1 MMKISSKLY
10 LSISVLISLVV
21 VNYWISYSGISKL
34 INAIE
39 FVTGPAWSTA
49 DGAMEGTIGLQGQL
63 IQLQRFASGEVSRDK
78 TLEAL
83 NEHTALTTES
93 FQRLKEAGLIEP
105 DKTRQ
110 LDIYL
115 TEFETSK
122 NALLNASDNA
132 QSGALKT
139 LLAQFDAMQEFIGH
153 LEESGDE
160 KVEKT
165 AIALESTTASIKNY
179 SLIVLIAA
187 ILIAIAV
194 VMTVKTL
201 VLKPLH
207 SMITRIASLGSSNG
221 NLNMKLDVKSNDE
234 IGQLAGH
241 INHFIDVVFKI
252 VNQVGDT
259 MQNTTRLADSIG
271 DNLQQIDERARR
283 QNHDTNEVAS
293 SIQDMSLSLNE
304 VAESASQTLLSATQV
319 QERSATGQKTLEST
333 VKSLDEVVSSMTQ
346 ASSVISTLEEDG
358 QNIGSVLEVIRSIA
372 EQTNLLALNAAIE
385 AARAGESGRGFAVV
399 ADEVR
404 NLANRT
410 HTSTIEIQTV
420 VERIQKGSSS
430 AANAMRDSQ
439 ELTGKVSS
447 EAQSAMVL
455 FDEIISAINDFSH
468 SNQEITAKTHE
479 QSQSSLHLNQQI
491 ESIASNASENA
502 DLTRASV
509 TVKEQL
515 LAQVDALKLQ
525 IQRFGV

>member
-1 MMKISSKLY
+1 MKISSKLY
-10 LSISVLISLVV
+10 LSISILISLVV

-63 IQLQRFASGEVSRDK
+63 IELQRFASGEITKTK
-78 TLEAL
+78 TLESL
-83 NEHTALTTES
+83 SEPTALTTES

-105 DKTRQ
+105 SKTKQ
-110 LDIYL
+110 LDVYL
-115 TEFETSK
+115 GKFESSK
-122 NALLNASDNA
+122 NALLNANDESR
-132 QSGALKT
+132 SEALST
-139 LLAQFDAMQEFIGH
+139 LLTQFDNMQHFIGE
-153 LEESGDE
+153 LEESGDA

-165 AIALESTTASIKNY
+165 AVELQGTIASIKNY
-179 SLIVLIAA
+179 SLLVLGAA
-187 ILIAIAV
+187 ILIAITV
-194 VMTVKTL
+194 VLTVKKL
-201 VLKPLH
+201 VIKPLH
-207 SMITRIASLGSSNG
+207 LMITRIASLGSSSG
-221 NLNMKLDVKSNDE
+221 NLNTRLEVKSHDE
-234 IGQLAGH
+234 IGILAGH
-241 INHFIDVVFKI
+241 INNFIDVVFKI
-252 VNQVGDT
+252 VNTVDNT
-259 MQNTTRLADSIG
+259 IQNTTQLADAIG
-271 DNLQQIDERARR
+271 NNLHQIDERARR
-283 QNHDTNEVAS
+283 QNHDTSQVAT
-293 SIQDMSLSLNE
+293 SIQDMSRSLSE
-304 VAESASQTLLSATQV
+304 VAESTNQTLNSATQV

-346 ASSVISTLEEDG
+346 ASGVISTLEEDG

-430 AANAMRDSQ
+430 AATAMRDSQ
-439 ELTGKVSS
+439 ELTNKVSS

-455 FDEIISAINDFSH
+455 FDEIIAAINGFSQ
-468 SNQEITAKTHE
+468 SNQDITAKTNA
-479 QSQSSLHLNQQI
+479 QSQLSLDLNHRI
-491 ESIASNASENA
+491 DNIASNASENA
-502 DLTRASV
+502 DLTKACV
-509 TVKEQL
+509 EVKEQL
-515 LAQVDALKLQ
+515 LAQVGTLKQQ